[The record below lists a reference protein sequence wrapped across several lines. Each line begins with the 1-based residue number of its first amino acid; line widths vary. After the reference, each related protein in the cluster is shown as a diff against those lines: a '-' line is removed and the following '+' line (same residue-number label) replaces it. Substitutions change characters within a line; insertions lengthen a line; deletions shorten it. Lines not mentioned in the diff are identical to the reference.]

1 MVVDP
6 QSILTLCVL
15 FFFRGV
21 KLCAEKYP
29 HKIGGAG
36 GVRHP
41 HFRRIKNILLVTFLL
56 QLIALFSRPP
66 HISRFFY
73 FSLNLTYILYN
84 NFFKISRWWGFQL
97 WEGCSFFY
105 SHFYLEIIVK
115 LISFTAFV
123 TTLVHCKLLWIVQP
137 QIQVLLLWLRSFNEF
152 SLSTLYI
159 YYNKIFFNCQKFLL
173 YLGWGAGIEPTM
185 PGPQPGVLP
194 LN

>member
-6 QSILTLCVL
+6 QSMITLYVL

-66 HISRFFY
+66 HISRFFI
-73 FSLNLTYILYN
+73 F
-84 NFFKISRWWGFQL
+84 
-97 WEGCSFFY
+97 
-105 SHFYLEIIVK
+105 
-115 LISFTAFV
+115 
-123 TTLVHCKLLWIVQP
+123 
-137 QIQVLLLWLRSFNEF
+137 
-152 SLSTLYI
+152 LSTLHI
-159 YYNKIFFNCQKFLL
+159 YYIIIFLKFQGDEGSDCEKASHSFILTFTLKLL
-173 YLGWGAGIEPTM
+173 SHSFHLR
-185 PGPQPGVLP
+185 LSS
-194 LN
+194 LH